1 MTTIETHMTD
11 LDNGVSFIKTE
22 FKSLRKRID
31 SLESNSVPRV
41 DFDSVAK
48 EVIDLSNQN
57 RRNNFCDI

>member
-11 LDNGVSFIKTE
+11 LDNGVSFIETE
-22 FKSLRKRID
+22 LKSLRKRID
-31 SLESNSVPRV
+31 SLQSNSVPRV
-41 DFDSVAK
+41 DFDSVTK